1 MPVAQLSE
9 APVLNFPKKPLAHF
23 KLRPAGPADSGPE
36 PVVTSTDPAPV
47 HVSPETAV
55 QA

>member
-23 KLRPAGPADSGPE
+23 KLQPVGPADSGHE
-36 PVVTSTDPAPV
+36 QVATSTDPGPV

-55 QA
+55 PA